1 MQIVPR
7 PVGQVLGD
15 AMNALARTWQPL
27 MSAALWAFIPAGIGA
42 LLTFR
47 VLGAEEFLDLVFND
61 PEYLNS
67 LPTDELIDIAQP
79 FLWATFIAL
88 VLQMLAS
95 LFVYLASH
103 HVVATDAAGF
113 RSTGAEA
120 RRVAL
125 ARYGVGLLAGLIV
138 FLAVAGVVVAGLVA
152 WTIPWALV
160 GTPNATSVFI
170 ATILLVALMVPAIW
184 LGVTFSMWS
193 SVVVVEKRGAIGSLR
208 RSFHLVRGRWW
219 PSFGFLLL
227 VGLLGSL
234 AIQLIQLVAI
244 PLSVVGDIGIGI
256 SIASLIGV
264 IAQGFIVAAI
274 ATMHTTWYIDLR
286 AREGEFARDDLL

>member
-27 MSAALWAFIPAGIGA
+27 MSAALWAFIPAGVGA
-42 LLTFR
+42 LITFR

>member
-113 RSTGAEA
+113 RATGAEA

-138 FLAVAGVVVAGLVA
+138 FLALAGVVVAGLVA

-193 SVVVVEKRGAIGSLR
+193 SVVVVEKRGAIRSLR

-244 PLSVVGDIGIGI
+244 PLSVVGDIGIFI
-256 SIASLIGV
+256 SSASLIGV

-274 ATMHTTWYIDLR
+274 ATMYTTWYIDLR
-286 AREGEFARDDLL
+286 AREGELARDDLL

>member
-7 PVGQVLGD
+7 PVGQLLGD

-79 FLWATFIAL
+79 FLWATLIVL

-113 RSTGAEA
+113 RATGAEA

-138 FLAVAGVVVAGLVA
+138 FLALAGVVVAGLVA

-193 SVVVVEKRGAIGSLR
+193 SVVVVEKRGAIRSLR

-244 PLSVVGDIGIGI
+244 PLSVVGDIGIFI
-256 SIASLIGV
+256 SSASLIGV

-274 ATMHTTWYIDLR
+274 ATMYTTWYIDLR
-286 AREGEFARDDLL
+286 AREGELARDDLL